1 MQSGQTGRVSLLNIM
16 GMFLR
21 IDTIITFSGLPKRP
35 RINNDVFFKTYA
47 VLASSID

>member
-1 MQSGQTGRVSLLNIM
+1 MQSWQTGRVSLVNIM
-16 GMFLR
+16 GVFLR

-35 RINNDVFFKTYA
+35 LINNDVSFKTCA